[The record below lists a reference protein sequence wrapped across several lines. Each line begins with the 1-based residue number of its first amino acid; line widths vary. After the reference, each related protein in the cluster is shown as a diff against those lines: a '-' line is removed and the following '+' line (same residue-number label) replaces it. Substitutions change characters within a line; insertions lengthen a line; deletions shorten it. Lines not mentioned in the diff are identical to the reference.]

1 LIPGLPEAGIRSNL
15 EKKPEKP
22 PLYGVVFYYWERME
36 RMEVKVLEKQANG
49 NPIANPDNAELK
61 QSPDFEDMTELL
73 EYCLRTSPSWFYKR
87 LWQVRDT
94 KQYFIQNIAY

>member
-15 EKKPEKP
+15 EKKPQ
-22 PLYGVVFYYWERME
+22 GVVFYYWE

-49 NPIANPDNAELK
+49 NPITNPDNAELK